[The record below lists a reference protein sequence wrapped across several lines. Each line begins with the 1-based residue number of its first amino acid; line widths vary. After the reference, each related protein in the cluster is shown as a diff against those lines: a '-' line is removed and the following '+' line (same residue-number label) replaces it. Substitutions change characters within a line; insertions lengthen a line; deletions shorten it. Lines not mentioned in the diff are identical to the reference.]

1 MHHERELARKT
12 GAMNLAQLLAWVRP
26 LIAAIEAGPI

>member
-1 MHHERELARKT
+1 MQHERELARNT
-12 GAMNLAQLLAWVRP
+12 GAMNLAQLLAWARP